1 VRWPACGG
9 VLAAVPF
16 PAAWATPVAFAGI
29 AALRS
34 GAEPAYSSRR
44 DGIGHSVSGWDEATD
59 ELLLLGLARAD
70 ERALGTLYDRYGS
83 RARGLAYR
91 VLGERGAAE
100 EVVQEAFLGIWRRAE
115 SFTPGRGSAERW
127 ILAIVHHRAIDRLR
141 AGAGRAGAEI
151 PLDLCDRVL
160 AVDDPWPEVE
170 QLLRRD
176 ALRHW
181 LATLPDD
188 QRRILELAYFAGY
201 SQREI
206 VALTGV
212 PLGTVKARTRL
223 AFKKLRALPDMLL
236 AQERYGDAAPPPEA
250 SASAAERPR

>member
-1 VRWPACGG
+1 MRGHASGG

-16 PAAWATPVAFAGI
+16 PVAWATTVAFAGI
-29 AALRS
+29 AASRPR
-34 GAEPAYSSRR
+34 AEPAYSSRR
-44 DGIGHSVSGWDEATD
+44 DEIGHSVSGWDEATD

-70 ERALGTLYDRYGS
+70 ERALGALYDRYGS

-100 EVVQEAFLGIWRRAE
+100 EVVQEAFLGIWHRAE
-115 SFTPGRGSAERW
+115 SYTPGRGSAERW

-141 AGAGRAGAEI
+141 ADAGRARAEI

-160 AVDDPWPEVE
+160 AVDDPWQAVD
-170 QLLRRD
+170 QILLRD

-181 LATLPDD
+181 LAALPDD

-223 AFKKLRALPDMLL
+223 AFKKLRALPAVLM
-236 AQERYGDAAPPPEA
+236 AQERHGDAAPPSETSE
-250 SASAAERPR
+250 SATERSR

>member
-1 VRWPACGG
+1 M
-9 VLAAVPF
+9 
-16 PAAWATPVAFAGI
+16 AFGGI
-29 AALRS
+29 AASRPW
-34 GAEPAYSSRR
+34 AAPAYSSCG
-44 DGIGHSVSGWDEATD
+44 DGIGQSVSGWDEATD

-70 ERALGTLYDRYGS
+70 ERALGALYDRYGS

-100 EVVQEAFLGIWRRAE
+100 EVVQEAFLRIWHRAE
-115 SFTPGRGSAERW
+115 SYTPGRGSTERW

-141 AGAGRAGAEI
+141 AGAARTRAEI

-160 AVDDPWPEVE
+160 TTDDPWPEVE
-170 QLLRRD
+170 QRLRRD

-206 VALTGV
+206 GALTGV

-236 AQERYGDAAPPPEA
+236 ARERHVDAVAPPEA
-250 SASAAERPR
+250 NESATGRL